1 MSSEG
6 EEWQIVKT
14 VGSEEEATV
23 IVGFLRANDIPAEVD
38 SLHISELPLDI
49 GEMSDVRVRVPPDRA
64 EDARQLLAESDA
76 GETRVDAARGV
87 SPRRR
92 RRARTPRTR

>member
-6 EEWQIVKT
+6 DEWQIVKT

-64 EDARQLLAESDA
+64 EEARQLLAASDA
-76 GETRVDAARGV
+76 GETRVDAPAAAA
-87 SPRRR
+87 SSEP
-92 RRARTPRTR
+92 AE

>member
-6 EEWQIVKT
+6 DEWEIVKT
-14 VGSEEEATV
+14 VGTEEEATV
-23 IVGFLRANDIPAEVD
+23 VVGFLRASGIPAEVD

-64 EDARQLLAESDA
+64 GEARELLAASDEPA
-76 GETRVDAARGV
+76 AVPAPEPGE
-87 SPRRR
+87 
-92 RRARTPRTR
+92 